1 MCSFAKEVKMA
12 TNLGIDTD
20 LLKQALELGKLKTK
34 KETVNQALR
43 EFIQRRK
50 MEDVISAFGTIVY
63 SSDYEYDQLRTRP

>member
-1 MCSFAKEVKMA
+1 MA

-50 MEDVISAFGTIVY
+50 MEDVISAFGTIEY